1 MGEELAVI
9 EGEGDVIADALRAA
23 ALGGNGNEP
32 RAEMFVDITADGLET
47 PASTVDA
54 AQRSY
59 CTLSP
64 DLFDRFSV
72 FEPTAALFPVVEVL
86 DWLAWLTDSDPITLR
101 FVGDPGAEMAS
112 QLRLVGGRSKVT
124 VDCETDPTLLD
135 GIEFS
140 LPDRFDGR
148 IFLDED
154 GDPVPTRIETTA
166 AELSRVVTA
175 ARRCGLDR
183 YPLTVTA
190 GEVRFGLTD
199 EGTQVEG
206 QLDAAVDGPGV
217 TRQYGPGFGRV
228 VRAIDGSVTLSTGPD
243 QPLAVVTTAPGATF
257 RHVVTTV

>member
-32 RAEMFVDITADGLET
+32 RTEMFVDITADGLET
-47 PASTVDA
+47 PASSIDA

-64 DLFDRFSV
+64 ELFDRVSV

-86 DWLAWLTDSDPITLR
+86 DWLEWFTDGEPITLR
-101 FVGDPGAEMAS
+101 FVGDPGAEMAA
-112 QLRLVGGRSKVT
+112 QLRLVSGRSKVA
-124 VDCETDPTLLD
+124 VDCGADPTLLD
-135 GIEFS
+135 EIELC

-148 IFLDED
+148 VFLDER
-154 GDPVPTRIETTA
+154 GEPVPTRIETTA
-166 AELSRVVTA
+166 AELARLVGA

-190 GEVRFGLTD
+190 GQVNFGLTD

-206 QLDAAVDGPGV
+206 RLDATVDGPGFA
-217 TRQYGPGFGRV
+217 RRYGPGFGRV
-228 VRAIDGSVTLSTGPD
+228 VRTIDGTVTLYTGPD
-243 QPLAVVTTAPGATF
+243 QPLAIVTTAPGATF
-257 RHVVTTV
+257 RHVVTAV

>member
-1 MGEELAVI
+1 MGEGLAVI

-32 RAEMFVDITADGLET
+32 RTEMFVDITADGLET

-64 DLFDRFSV
+64 ELFDRLSV
-72 FEPTAALFPVVEVL
+72 FEPTAALIPVVEVL
-86 DWLAWLTDSDPITLR
+86 DWLEWFTDSEPITLR
-101 FVGDPGAEMAS
+101 FVGDPGAEMAA
-112 QLRLVGGRSKVT
+112 QLRLVGDRSKVA
-124 VDCETDPTLLD
+124 VDCAADPTLLD
-135 GIEFS
+135 EIEFS

-148 IFLDED
+148 VFLDEH

-166 AELSRVVTA
+166 AELSRVASA
-175 ARRCGLDR
+175 ARRCGVDR

-190 GEVRFGLTD
+190 GQVNFGLTD

-206 QLDAAVDGPGV
+206 QLDATVDGPGFA
-217 TRQYGPGFGRV
+217 RQYGPGFGRV
-228 VRAIDGSVTLSTGPD
+228 VRTIDGTVTLWTGPNE
-243 QPLAVVTTAPGATF
+243 PLAVVTTAPGTTV
-257 RHVVTTV
+257 RHVVRAV